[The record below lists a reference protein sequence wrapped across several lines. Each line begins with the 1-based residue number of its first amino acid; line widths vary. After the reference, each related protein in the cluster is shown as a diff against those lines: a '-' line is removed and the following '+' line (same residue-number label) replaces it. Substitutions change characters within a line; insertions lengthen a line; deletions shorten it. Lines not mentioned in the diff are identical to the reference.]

1 MAQAPGDSGSGEQLR
16 AGTGGLTKELEGF
29 FQRFFAAP
37 VVEGK
42 RREEILPA
50 SIAVTEIVERAIE
63 LDDLK
68 EAGAMFPYPQALSIV
83 EWLSIKILS
92 RERRSTQAK
101 ANAPKDGKEK
111 RELTPEEKDAER
123 RQKLRGAMICLPPI
137 RI

>member
-1 MAQAPGDSGSGEQLR
+1 VAQAPGDPGSREQLR

-42 RREEILPA
+42 RQEEILPA

-68 EAGAMFPYPQALSIV
+68 EAGATFLYPQALSII

-92 RERRSTQAK
+92 RERRSAQSKPMPTKYGQSQQ
-101 ANAPKDGKEK
+101 NMGET
-111 RELTPEEKDAER
+111 ETER
-123 RQKLRGAMICLPPI
+123 KQRLRKTMMCLPPI
-137 RI
+137 QI